1 MSISSERKPEESETA
16 PVQPSSIA
24 LIMKDIGDTT
34 WRMFVPTIG
43 LLALGYYGD
52 KSFDTT
58 PWLSLAGIIC
68 GAAITALLI
77 KQQLQKV
84 KQK

>member
-1 MSISSERKPEESETA
+1 MSISSERKPEESEAA

>member
-1 MSISSERKPEESETA
+1 MSTSSEQKPEESESTGL
-16 PVQPSSIA
+16 QPSSVA

-52 KSFDTT
+52 TSFNTT
-58 PWLSLAGIIC
+58 PWLSLAGIVC
-68 GAAITALLI
+68 GTAITALLI
-77 KQQLQKV
+77 KRQLQKV